1 MAEDSDLE
9 KTEPASPRRL
19 EKAREE
25 GQVARSRELTTFL
38 MLLGG
43 VATLWLVSGWMFQQ
57 LGSIYHRGLAFD
69 QNVIVDPGQMLA
81 NAVYMVG
88 LGLISVAPVLAVLAA
103 LAVLGSVAMGG
114 LVISS
119 KALEPKF
126 SRMSPLSGLKR
137 LVSMQVVVELFKSL
151 GKSLLIG
158 GVAAWIIWGNRDAML
173 SLIAAPSAAA
183 IAASLNMVAVT
194 CILVVASLL
203 LIVLIDAPWQ
213 IFSHM
218 KKLRM
223 SKQDLKQEHK
233 ESEGDPQVKG
243 RIKQQQRAM
252 SRRRMMSQVPMADVV
267 VTNPLHFA
275 VALRYQ
281 EGVNG
286 APTVIAKGS
295 GLIAARIREIAAEH
309 RIPVLEAPPLARALH
324 KHVELDQEIPTAL
337 YTAVAEVLA
346 WVFQLRAWRE
356 HGKGVP
362 PTAPR
367 KLPVPNNLDP
377 LASQPVEPA

>member
-43 VATLWLVSGWMFQQ
+43 VSTLWLGAGWMYQQ

-69 QNVIVDPGQMLA
+69 QIVIADPGQMIV
-81 NAVYMVG
+81 NAVYMFG
-88 LGLISVAPVLAVLAA
+88 LGLLAVAPVMGVLAV

-114 LVISS
+114 LVIST

-126 SRMSPLSGLKR
+126 SRMNPLSGLQR
-137 LVSMQVVVELFKSL
+137 LVSMQSLVELFKAV

-158 GVAAWIIWGNRDAML
+158 GVAAWVIWGNRDAML
-173 SLIAAPSAAA
+173 DLIGAPVQAA
-183 IAASLNMVAVT
+183 IAKALDMVAIS
-194 CILVVASLL
+194 CIIVVATLL
-203 LIVLIDAPWQ
+203 LIVAIDAPWQ
-213 IFSHM
+213 LFSHL

-233 ESEGDPQVKG
+233 ESEGDPQIKA

-267 VTNPLHFA
+267 VTNPLRFA

-295 GLIAARIREIAAEH
+295 GLIAARIREIATEH
-309 RIPVLEAPPLARALH
+309 KVPILEAPPLARALH
-324 KHVELDQEIPTAL
+324 KHVELDQEIPAAL

-346 WVFQLRAWRE
+346 WVFQLRTWRQ
-356 HGKGVP
+356 HGKGAE

-367 KLPVPNNLDP
+367 KLPVPTNLDP
-377 LASQPVEPA
+377 LASQPTESA